1 MTLRYVTSGVH
12 VFNERRLEQG
22 IPYTGPDRRSV
33 PVPVERVDK
42 IEERQAAIMKDL
54 DTVKVELAHNTVV
67 TNRVMEILEAP
78 ATFWAWCSRWGR
90 RISMFA
96 KVTAPIIAFLI
107 ALDQLTHVDVATLL
121 RRLFGK

>member
-1 MTLRYVTSGVH
+1 MAD
-12 VFNERRLEQG
+12 RRMDQG

-54 DTVKVELAHNTVV
+54 DAVKVELGHNTQV

-96 KVTAPIIAFLI
+96 KVMAPIIAFLI
-107 ALDQLTHVDVATLL
+107 ALDQLTHINVGELF